1 MLPKKDRTNPRAKAV
16 MDKIKSKN
24 DIIASQKITK
34 GQTNMKLDK
43 FLDSNGKMSEEAL
56 RGYAVNMPEV
66 KFSNVKEFKSL
77 FSETQG
83 KFGIIKTP
91 YKSLK
96 VNMSY
101 AYRHFYDNTYKT
113 NRDNIKSAFF
123 ETFSDPL
130 FIAKN
135 DSKGRD
141 SVYFYK
147 PFLDKDKKVLNLFG
161 IGIDKEGKVDF
172 KTFYLDNSG
181 ARMREMERLADEN
194 IIYIKE

>member
-1 MLPKKDRTNPRAKAV
+1 
-16 MDKIKSKN
+16 
-24 DIIASQKITK
+24 
-34 GQTNMKLDK
+34 
-43 FLDSNGKMSEEAL
+43 
-56 RGYAVNMPEV
+56 
-66 KFSNVKEFKSL
+66 
-77 FSETQG
+77 
-83 KFGIIKTP
+83 
-91 YKSLK
+91 
-96 VNMSY
+96 MSY

-130 FIAKN
+130 FIAKKN
-135 DSKGRD
+135 WKGRD
-141 SVYFYK
+141 GVYFYS

-194 IIYIKE
+194 IIYINE